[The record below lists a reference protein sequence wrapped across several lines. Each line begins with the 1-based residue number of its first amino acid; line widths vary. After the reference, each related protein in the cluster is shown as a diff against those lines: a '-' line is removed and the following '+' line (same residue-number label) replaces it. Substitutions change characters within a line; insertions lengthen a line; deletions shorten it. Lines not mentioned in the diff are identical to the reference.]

1 MEAVSRVA
9 ESLPLWALSLPCA
22 GLAEPQGQLRVLW
35 RQPTVISP
43 ENILTVAPWSVFCRR
58 GQWAGGQGWLFSQ

>member
-9 ESLPLWALSLPCA
+9 ESLPLWALSFFCA
-22 GLAEPQGQLRVLW
+22 GLAEPQGQLSVLW
-35 RQPTVISP
+35 RQPTVISS
-43 ENILTVAPWSVFCRR
+43 ENILTVAFWSVFCRR